1 MEYFYLYVLFLICFI
16 IGMSYFNTYCNTAY
30 KESFNTEKQT
40 FVLLGDSIFKNDA
53 YVSDGKSVEK
63 LLEERT
69 NGKTK
74 CLAVDQAKI
83 IDIYDQIE
91 SIPEDINNTNTTI
104 FLSAGGNDILT
115 YYVENDKGNKTDPNI
130 LNPMFSA
137 YKKVVKNIQSKFPNT
152 NIVLLDIYYPEN
164 LKYKQYQPI
173 ISEWNKKI
181 YKYAEDPKNN
191 IASVLKIST
200 ILTSKEDF
208 SFGIEPSSKGGE
220 KMVESILSSY

>member
-1 MEYFYLYVLFLICFI
+1 MHYFYLYVFILICFI
-16 IGMSYFNTYCNTAY
+16 ISVSYYNTLSY
-30 KESFNTEKQT
+30 KEAFNAEKQT

-74 CLAVDQAKI
+74 CLAIDEAKI

-91 SIPEDINNTNTTI
+91 RIPEGLNDNFTTI
-104 FLSAGGNDILT
+104 FLSVGGNDILT
-115 YYVENDKGNKTDPNI
+115 YYVEDNKNKKDASI

-137 YKKVVKNIQSKFPNT
+137 YKKVVKNIQAKFPKT
-152 NIVLLDIYYPEN
+152 NIVLLDIYYPDN

-173 ISEWNKKI
+173 ISEWNNKI

-220 KMVESILSSY
+220 KMVSSIVNRY

>member
-16 IGMSYFNTYCNTAY
+16 IGMSYFNTLSY
-30 KESFNTEKQT
+30 KEPFNSEKQT
-40 FVLLGDSIFKNDA
+40 FILLGDSIFKNDA

-74 CLAVDQAKI
+74 CLARDQAKI

-91 SIPEDINNTNTTI
+91 SIPEDVNNNTTTI
-104 FLSAGGNDILT
+104 FLSVGGNDILT
-115 YYVENDKGNKTDPNI
+115 YYVENNKGNKTDPNI

-137 YKKVVKNIQSKFPNT
+137 YKKVVKSIQSKFPNA
-152 NIVLLDIYYPEN
+152 NIVLLDIYYPDN
-164 LKYKQYQPI
+164 LKYKQYQNI

-191 IASVLKIST
+191 ITSVLKIST

-220 KMVESILSSY
+220 KMVASIINNY